1 MAKIYLV
8 DSENVGASW
17 SQLLPSL
24 SGEDKMYVFY
34 TDKSPYISYE
44 NLLQVIA
51 YCNIPV
57 FIKCHEGKNAL
68 DFQLVSEL
76 GFKLC
81 QSPEAEFF
89 IVSDD
94 YGYDAAV
101 KYWSGRKYNVHRVT
115 KKFCRPMQVRKHE
128 ETAEVHAESFSQQ
141 EAVPDQVQETV
152 TDQVQ
157 EAMAQDTMAQDAA
170 AAYVDKISRQA
181 LAADQETEPRQEAE
195 LLQGT
200 ELRQETES
208 QKETESWQET
218 EPASEQTHPWQEHFQ
233 QDNQSRKQ
241 ARDRKRRH
249 RREAVKET
257 TAESAEPETAELK
270 SAELKSAERKSEE
283 LKNAE
288 PKSAEQAPTA
298 QQDILTQTGIAD
310 AEPKSEGKMEAKA
323 EVKPKSESR
332 MEAKAEALRD
342 DEKQSEAE
350 PQAAERFREAFT
362 QPAQKE
368 RRRRNPGR
376 RQKSE
381 KPGAEGER
389 QSAEEGTAADGK
401 VQAVSAEAPAAEKR
415 QEAFSESKAVKPQA
429 AEGAKGIPQETALEA
444 AADKKPQSV
453 LLKAEEERPQSVSLK
468 AAEEEKPQ
476 SVSLKAEEE
485 KPQAVLAE
493 AAVELS
499 QAEAAEAQAD
509 QSAEEEGKEN
519 TASKAELLLLPQI
532 LTILQKWESPQPE
545 KDAKCVLEMFRTLN
559 MGNLTVVNTALTVLT
574 GIDLGNN
581 IYRELKE
588 HQECRAQLDSLYM
601 ASQKDRFM
609 HYVQIVLDRSG
620 LEGITADEI
629 GKFLLRIPRKNLNS
643 IRSNMLKEFGHE
655 KGAEI
660 YSVYKPHIK
669 VLNKI

>member
-128 ETAEVHAESFSQQ
+128 EATEVHAEAFSQQ
-141 EAVPDQVQETV
+141 EAVP
-152 TDQVQ
+152 DQVQ

-181 LAADQETEPRQEAE
+181 LAADQETEPRQETE

-200 ELRQETES
+200 ELWQETES
-208 QKETESWQET
+208 QKETEFRQET

-310 AEPKSEGKMEAKA
+310 AEPKSEAKMEAKA
-323 EVKPKSESR
+323 EVKPISEAKVEAKAEVKPISEAG

-376 RQKSE
+376 RQKAE

-429 AEGAKGIPQETALEA
+429 AEEAKGIPQETALEA

-453 LLKAEEERPQSVSLK
+453 SLK
-468 AAEEEKPQ
+468 AEEEKPQ
-476 SVSLKAEEE
+476 SVSLKAAEEE
-485 KPQAVLAE
+485 QSVLAE

-559 MGNLTVVNTALTVLT
+559 MGNLKVVNTALTVLT